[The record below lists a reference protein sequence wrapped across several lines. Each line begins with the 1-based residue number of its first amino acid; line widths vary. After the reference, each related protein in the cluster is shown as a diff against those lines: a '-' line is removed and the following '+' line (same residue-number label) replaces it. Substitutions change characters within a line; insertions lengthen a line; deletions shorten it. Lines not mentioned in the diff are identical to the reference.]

1 MKELKPPREVLSAD
15 ENGKLIYKP
24 LTQKEMAEMYT
35 QLNKEELIDALVYMS
50 KAVEGFR
57 SIIRSSV
64 SLEDAVSNS
73 YLFEEKLKLE
83 K

>member
-1 MKELKPPREVLSAD
+1 MKELKPPREVLSTD

-24 LTQKEMAEMYT
+24 LTQEEIAKMYT

-57 SIIRSSV
+57 SIIRSSAT
-64 SLEDAVSNS
+64 LEDAVSNS